1 MDELFHKT
9 TTVVDLEL
17 LYYLF
22 SKCSVPFTIGWTF
35 LKLCP
40 MPKFSLFRCKLN
52 YAEVNV
58 KRLAFCLKINFQSK
72 TGLCLQIAEVST
84 TGRYF
89 NIT

>member
-1 MDELFHKT
+1 MNCFTKLP
-9 TTVVDLEL
+9 VVDLE
-17 LYYLF
+17 
-22 SKCSVPFTIGWTF
+22 
-35 LKLCP
+35 
-40 MPKFSLFRCKLN
+40 LN

-58 KRLAFCLKINFQSK
+58 KQLAFCLKISFQSK